1 MAFEYIFDYNQSFY
15 IKITNILKQLNIDV
29 EETLSS
35 DHMYG
40 LQEFVTGNVVIFE
53 LNKKTGNVYISYY
66 NPCNNN
72 FWNEKITSLI
82 FQELQKIVR
91 INHLNNTK
99 KNILRESI
107 ERCLVS

>member
-1 MAFEYIFDYNQSFY
+1 MAFEYIYDYNQSFY

-53 LNKKTGNVYISYY
+53 LNKNLFKFYILK
-66 NPCNNN
+66 
-72 FWNEKITSLI
+72 WKKEKLKR
-82 FQELQKIVR
+82 QKDHPADI
-91 INHLNNTK
+91 
-99 KNILRESI
+99 
-107 ERCLVS
+107 